1 MKKSKALIASILSF
15 EPNEAELREQLG
27 SKNMD
32 WEWFVK
38 ASSQLGVM
46 TTAYCRLEQKGL
58 LDLVPE
64 DLDTYLSGITK
75 INRNRNQSLLNQVKE
90 LSALFNAHGINH
102 VFTKGC
108 ALLASGYF
116 KDFSERL
123 IGDIDLLVETTNL
136 YKAEQLLLNLEYV
149 SAKPTLFGK
158 HKRHRHLPRLVH
170 PDLLGAVEIHSKLLR
185 KNIPKILTPEG
196 ILNNR
201 ITVNQIYVPT
211 VKTNLDI
218 LVLND
223 MINDFGYLL
232 KSTNFKSC
240 YDSLVLEQQMD
251 TPKDNDKI
259 SKYHRVFYALR
270 RSYFEPLAEGSKNRN
285 TSVVKTFYKHI
296 NKNGIIRRIY
306 TGLVKVNIGLITCL
320 EGVKLFVKNKRFRAD
335 VWNHK
340 SEVIKLFRGEK

>member
-1 MKKSKALIASILSF
+1 MKKSKASIANILSF
-15 EPNEAELREQLG
+15 EPNESELRTQLG
-27 SKNMD
+27 HKNMD

-58 LDLVPE
+58 LDLVSE
-64 DLDTYLSGITK
+64 DLNAYLSGITK
-75 INRNRNQSLLNQVKE
+75 INRNRNQTLLNQVKE

-116 KDFSERL
+116 KDFGERL
-123 IGDIDLLVETTNL
+123 IGDIDLLVEPTNL

-158 HKRHRHLPRLVH
+158 YKRHRHLPRLVH
-170 PDLLGAVEIHSKLLR
+170 PDRLGAVEIHSKLLR
-185 KNIPKILTPEG
+185 KEVPEVLTPEG
-196 ILNNR
+196 ILNDR
-201 ITVNQIYVPT
+201 IIINQIYVPNADA
-211 VKTNLDI
+211 NLDI
-218 LVLND
+218 LILND
-223 MINDFGYLL
+223 MVNDFGYLL

-240 YDSLVLEQQMD
+240 YDSLVLEQQMHP
-251 TPKDNDKI
+251 PKDNDKI

-270 RSYFEPLAEGSKNRN
+270 GSYFEPLAEGSKNIN
-285 TSVVKTFYKHI
+285 SSVVKTFYKHI
-296 NKNGIIRRIY
+296 NKNGLVRRIY

>member
-1 MKKSKALIASILSF
+1 MKKSKASIASILSF
-15 EPNEAELREQLG
+15 DSNETELRTRLG
-27 SKNMD
+27 HKNMD

-46 TTAYCRLEQKGL
+46 TSAYCRLEQKGL

-64 DLDTYLSGITK
+64 DLNAYLSGITK
-75 INRNRNQSLLNQVKE
+75 INRNRNQTLLNQVKE

-116 KDFSERL
+116 KDFGERL
-123 IGDIDLLVETTNL
+123 IGDIDLLVEPTNL
-136 YKAEQLLLNLEYV
+136 FKAEQLLLNLEYV

-185 KNIPKILTPEG
+185 KEVSEILTPEG
-196 ILNNR
+196 ILNDR
-201 ITVNQIYVPT
+201 IIINHVYVPNAEA
-211 VKTNLDI
+211 NLDI

-223 MINDFGYLL
+223 MVNDFGYLL

-251 TPKDNDKI
+251 PPKDNDKI

-270 RSYFEPLAEGSKNRN
+270 DSYFEPLAEDSKNRN
-285 TSVVKTFYKHI
+285 TSVVKNFYKYI
-296 NKNGIIRRIY
+296 NKNGIVRRIY
-306 TGLVKVNIGLITCL
+306 TRLVKVNIGLITCL

-335 VWNHK
+335 VWSHK

>member
-1 MKKSKALIASILSF
+1 MKKSKASIANILSF
-15 EPNEAELREQLG
+15 EPNETELRMQLG

-32 WEWFVK
+32 WDWFVK

-58 LDLVPE
+58 LELIPE
-64 DLDTYLSGITK
+64 DLNEYLSCITK
-75 INRNRNQSLLNQVKE
+75 INRSRNQSLLNQVKE
-90 LSALFNAHGINH
+90 LSELFNAHEIYH
-102 VFTKGC
+102 VFVKGC

-116 KDFSERL
+116 KDFGERL
-123 IGDIDLLVETTNL
+123 IGDIDLLVEPSNL
-136 YKAEQLLLNLEYV
+136 YKAEQLLLSLEYV
-149 SAKPTLFGK
+149 SAETTLFGK

-170 PDLLGAVEIHSKLLR
+170 SDRLGAVEIHSKLLR
-185 KNIPKILTPEG
+185 KEVPEILNPEG

-201 ITVNQIYVPT
+201 IIINQIYVPT
-211 VKTNLDI
+211 GKNNLDI

-223 MINDFGYLL
+223 MVNDFGYLL

-251 TPKDNDKI
+251 TPKDNNKI
-259 SKYHRVFYALR
+259 SKYHRVFYALKS
-270 RSYFEPLAEGSKNRN
+270 SYFEPLQKDSKNRN

-296 NKNGIIRRIY
+296 NKNGLVRRIY
-306 TGLVKVNIGLITCL
+306 TRLVKVNIGLITCK
-320 EGVKLFVKNKRFRAD
+320 EGVRLFVKNKPFRTD

-340 SEVIKLFRGEK
+340 SEAIKLFRGEE